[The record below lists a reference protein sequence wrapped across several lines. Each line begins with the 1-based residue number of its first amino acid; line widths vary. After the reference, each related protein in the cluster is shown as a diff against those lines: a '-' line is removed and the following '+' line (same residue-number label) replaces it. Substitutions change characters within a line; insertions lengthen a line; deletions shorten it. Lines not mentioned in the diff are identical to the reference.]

1 MSSESP
7 LILLIEDDLA
17 IAKLIE
23 FKLKRNGYRFE
34 VRNNGTDGLQAIT
47 ELNPDL
53 VVLDVMLP
61 SMNGFELLR
70 QIRTKPD
77 ILNTKVI
84 MLTAT
89 VRVKDKEKAFKL
101 GVEDY
106 MEKPFKAD
114 ELGIRIN
121 KALKS

>member
-1 MSSESP
+1 MPSKSP

-23 FKLKRNGYRFE
+23 FKIKRKGYRFE
-34 VRNNGTDGLQAIT
+34 FRSNGTEGLAAIKK
-47 ELNPDL
+47 LKPDL

-70 QIRTKPD
+70 QIRSDTD
-77 ILNTKVI
+77 IDQTKVI

-89 VRVKDKEKAFKL
+89 VRVKDKEKAFNL

-114 ELGIRIN
+114 ELIIRVN
-121 KALKS
+121 KALKL

>member
-1 MSSESP
+1 MPSELP
-7 LILLIEDDLA
+7 LVLLIEDDLA

-34 VRNNGTDGLQAIT
+34 VRNNGTEGLSAIK
-47 ELNPDL
+47 EFNPDL
-53 VVLDVMLP
+53 VILDVMLP

-70 QIRTKPD
+70 QIRNDSD
-77 ILNTKVI
+77 IEQTKVI

-89 VRVKDKEKAFKL
+89 VRVKDKEKAFNL

-114 ELGIRIN
+114 ELIIRVN
-121 KALKS
+121 KALKL

>member
-1 MSSESP
+1 MSSELP

-34 VRNNGTDGLQAIT
+34 VRNNGTEGLTAIK

-70 QIRTKPD
+70 QIRSDSD
-77 ILNTKVI
+77 IDQTKVI

-89 VRVKDKEKAFKL
+89 VRVKDKEKAFNL

-114 ELGIRIN
+114 ELIIRVN
-121 KALKS
+121 KALKL